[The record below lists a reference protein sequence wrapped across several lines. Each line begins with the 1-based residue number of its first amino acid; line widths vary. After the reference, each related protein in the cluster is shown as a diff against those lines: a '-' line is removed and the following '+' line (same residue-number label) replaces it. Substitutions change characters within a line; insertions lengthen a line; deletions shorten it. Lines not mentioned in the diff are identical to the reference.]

1 MVKYIARRIVQIV
14 ILLFIYVTVVY
25 WLLEAMPGSFIDQYL
40 MNPKLT
46 PEAREA
52 IKKQFGYDKPAWE
65 RYLLYMRNFVKG
77 DLGTSFTYYPRKVT
91 DIIRE
96 RLPRTVF
103 LFVTATLIS
112 YTVGYNLGKRIA
124 WNRGKVSDRVATFVG
139 IIFWT
144 IFTPIL
150 ITFNIWFF
158 AIILKDSTARGIF
171 IAVIAAVFSYIAGS
185 ATAKRIVS
193 RKKKPAV
200 VHAFVVSTLWIFYAF
215 LVLLTAS
222 SPSWRYVITTILF
235 PTVTFYLIGYMIGG
249 GSASRLFR
257 VYGKRYEDEGVVE
270 TVLWTIVTPILMV
283 LGMLA
288 LDVILKH
295 IPLNQFIDP
304 ELWKNAP
311 FSSQEVFLR
320 LLWSGLVII
329 VAFVVALA
337 VSVKQ
342 KTVGA
347 KKRWFWGI
355 MVLAFVGLAIWWL
368 NARYIDPQT
377 LEVHRMGR
385 YAVDIIMHMIL
396 PILTLT
402 VLSFAGSMLVM
413 RDTMLEIIKE
423 DYITTAKAKG
433 LPDDVVRDKH
443 AARNALLPLVTNFV
457 ISLGFTVSGGIIT
470 ETMFSWPGMGMAYL
484 EALRAQDI
492 PLLVGLLV
500 FTGIFVL
507 FAHLIADI
515 LYAFLDPRIRY

>member
-1 MVKYIARRIVQIV
+1 MLKYISKRIVQII

-65 RYLLYMRNFVKG
+65 RYLLYMKNFVKG
-77 DLGTSFTYYPRKVT
+77 DLGTSFTYYPRKVM
-91 DIIRE
+91 DIIKE
-96 RLPRTVF
+96 RLPRTIF
-103 LFVTATLIS
+103 LFVTATLVS

-124 WNRGKVSDRVATFVG
+124 WNRGKVSDKVATFVG

-158 AIILKDSTARGIF
+158 AIVLKNSSVRGIF
-171 IAVIAAVFSYIAGS
+171 ITVLTAVFSYLIGNAVARKIAN
-185 ATAKRIVS
+185 S
-193 RKKKPAV
+193 RKKPNV
-200 VHAFVVSTLWIFYAF
+200 VHAFVIAILWIAYSFF
-215 LVLLTAS
+215 VLLSAGNN
-222 SPSWRYVITTILF
+222 YVISNIIL
-235 PTVTFYLIGYMIGG
+235 PSVALYLIGYMV
-249 GSASRLFR
+249 GSGRVEKLIR
-257 VYGKRYEDEGVVE
+257 VYGERIEGEGITE
-270 TVLWTIVTPILMV
+270 TLLWTVVTPILMV
-283 LGMLA
+283 ISMLA
-288 LDVILKH
+288 LDVVLKY

-304 ELWKNAP
+304 ELWKNSP
-311 FSSQEVFLR
+311 FDSQRVFLN
-320 LLWSGLVII
+320 LLWSGLIVII
-329 VAFVVALA
+329 AFVAALA
-337 VSVKQ
+337 VSAKQ
-342 KTVGA
+342 KTISA
-347 KKRWFWGI
+347 KKKWFWTI
-355 MVLAFVGLAIWWL
+355 MIIAFVAIFLWWM
-368 NARYIDPQT
+368 NASYVDPKT
-377 LEVHRMGR
+377 MEKHYMWR